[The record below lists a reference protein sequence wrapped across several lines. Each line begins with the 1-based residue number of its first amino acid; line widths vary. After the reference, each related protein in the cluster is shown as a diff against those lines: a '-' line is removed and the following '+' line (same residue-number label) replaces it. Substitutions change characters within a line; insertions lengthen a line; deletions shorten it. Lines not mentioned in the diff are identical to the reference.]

1 MRIFLII
8 IAFAVPLFAK
18 DLGRFGTTYGIAE
31 KDIITEIEKRASET
45 DWQGKFESEKD
56 RLRKEAGIASMP
68 LPPAE
73 KDRSYYVDMTY
84 TLDKN
89 IPKVDT
95 SGKITGVL
103 YSKGFTYNPL
113 DYADITETYVILN
126 GTREAELRWFDKYY
140 KDDYRAYPIITEGD
154 AFDVAEKL
162 GRGVFKLDA
171 QFRDRFEIENTVSV
185 IYEDF
190 SRKMMRVDVIKVK
203 DEKDSDNNISA
214 VSK

>member
-1 MRIFLII
+1 MRIFLIVFV
-8 IAFAVPLFAK
+8 FAVPLFAR
-18 DLGRFGTTYGIAE
+18 DLGTFGTTYKIAE

-56 RLRKEAGIASMP
+56 RLRKEAGMASMS

-84 TLDKN
+84 TLGKN

>member
-1 MRIFLII
+1 MRVFFIM
-8 IAFAVPLFAK
+8 IAFVVPLFAK
-18 DLGRFGTTYGIAE
+18 DLGTFGTTYGIAE

-45 DWQGKFESEKD
+45 DWQRKFEAEKD
-56 RLRKEAGIASMP
+56 RLRKEAGMASMS
-68 LPPAE
+68 LPPAD

-84 TLDKN
+84 TLDKD

-95 SGKITGVL
+95 TGKIIGVL

-126 GTREAELRWFDKYY
+126 GKREAELQWFSKYY
-140 KDDYRAYPIITEGD
+140 KDDYRAYPLITEGD
-154 AFDVAEKL
+154 AFEVAEKL
-162 GRGVFKLDA
+162 GRGVFKLDS
-171 QFRDRFEIENTVSV
+171 QFRERFSIENTVSV

-203 DEKDSDNNISA
+203 DEKNSDNNISA

>member
-1 MRIFLII
+1 MRIFLIV
-8 IAFAVPLFAK
+8 FVFTVPLFAR
-18 DLGRFGTTYGIAE
+18 DLGTFGTTYKIAE
-31 KDIITEIEKRASET
+31 KDIITEIEKRASDT

-56 RLRKEAGIASMP
+56 RLRKEAGIASMS

-73 KDRSYYVDMTY
+73 KDRGYYVDMTY

-126 GTREAELRWFDKYY
+126 GTREIELEWFSKYY
-140 KDDYRAYPIITEGD
+140 KDDYRVYPIITEGD

>member
-1 MRIFLII
+1 M
-8 IAFAVPLFAK
+8 PLFAK
-18 DLGRFGTTYGIAE
+18 DLGTFGTTYGIAE
-31 KDIITEIEKRASET
+31 KDIITEIEKRTSET
-45 DWQGKFESEKD
+45 DWQGKFEAEKD
-56 RLRKEAGIASMP
+56 RLRKEAGLASMS

-84 TLDKN
+84 TLEKD

-95 SGKITGVL
+95 SGNIIGAL

-113 DYADITETYVILN
+113 NYADITETYVILN
-126 GTREAELRWFDKYY
+126 GTRETELQWFSKYY
-140 KDDYRAYPIITEGD
+140 KDDYRAYPLITEGD
-154 AFDVAEKL
+154 AFEVAEKL
-162 GRGVFKLDA
+162 GRGVFKLDS
-171 QFRDRFEIENTVSV
+171 QFRERFAIKNTVSV

-190 SRKMMRVDVIKVK
+190 SRRMMRVDVIKVK